1 MPLEKDI
8 PSRNRFKT
16 LFRDLDKS
24 IKIINEFSEFLKL
37 LDLREVEILK
47 VMMVRFMIEA
57 TNSESG
63 GLIEIKESGPEFTEI
78 FQYKDNR
85 IIDKDFSS
93 VSCKIQPDSFEGIT
107 LETTIKRKIPTLFE
121 DESIKSSILAS
132 ITKVP
137 PSSIIQVPVILE
149 DKVPYVIELLK
160 KRNRKK
166 YTFSEGDI
174 SSLSIISNIA
184 SAIFTNAQLFNSAI
198 HDNLTGLYNIHYF
211 KNLVMEEMMKVM
223 KFKTNFSLAIMDL
236 DHFKSIN
243 DTYGHSV
250 GDEALK
256 FFSKVIKQEIKRS
269 SDIVARYGGDEFIS
283 AFPSTD
289 ANGAYLICSRIRDK
303 LNSELFSVSD
313 TISIKITPSIGI
325 AEISQDDISNAKSEI
340 DLFRQL
346 FLKADTA
353 LYNSKKTGRN
363 RVTIFSPN
371 MSLIQIREL

>member
-63 GLIEIKESGPEFTEI
+63 GLIEIKESEPEFTEI
-78 FQYKDNR
+78 FQYKSNR

-93 VSCKIQPDSFEGIT
+93 VSGKIQPDSFEGIT

-121 DESIKSSILAS
+121 DESIKSSVLAS
-132 ITKVP
+132 ITKVS

-149 DKVPYVIELLK
+149 DRVEYVIELLK
-160 KRNRKK
+160 KSNRKK
-166 YTFSEGDI
+166 HTFSEGDI

-211 KNLVMEEMMKVM
+211 KNLVLEEMMKVM

-236 DHFKSIN
+236 DHFKNIN

-256 FFSKVIKQEIKRS
+256 FFSKVIRQEIKRS

-325 AEISQDDISNAKSEI
+325 AEISQDEISNAKSEI

-363 RVTIFSPN
+363 RVTVFSPN

>member
-1 MPLEKDI
+1 MPLEKDT

-63 GLIEIKESGPEFTEI
+63 GLIEIKESEPEFTEI
-78 FQYKDNR
+78 FQYKSNR

-93 VSCKIQPDSFEGIT
+93 VSGKIQPDSFEGIT

-121 DESIKSSILAS
+121 DESIKSSVLAS
-132 ITKVP
+132 ITKVS

-149 DKVPYVIELLK
+149 DRVEYVIELLK
-160 KRNRKK
+160 KSNRKK
-166 YTFSEGDI
+166 HTFSEGDI

-211 KNLVMEEMMKVM
+211 KNLVLEEMMKVM

-236 DHFKSIN
+236 DHFKNIN

-256 FFSKVIKQEIKRS
+256 FFSKVIRQEIKRS

-325 AEISQDDISNAKSEI
+325 AEISQDEISNAKSEI

-363 RVTIFSPN
+363 RVTVFSPN